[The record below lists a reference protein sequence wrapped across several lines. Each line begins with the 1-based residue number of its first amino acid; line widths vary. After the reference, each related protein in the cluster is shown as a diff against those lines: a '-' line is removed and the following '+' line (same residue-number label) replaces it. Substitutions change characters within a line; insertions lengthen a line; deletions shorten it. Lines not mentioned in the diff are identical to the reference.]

1 MRTSDATFPSVQLR
15 HTSPLGPGLPGE
27 PAAGRRA
34 EWTALGLI
42 LTAFAVRLV
51 YLVWLSPFEL
61 LGDEAYYW
69 EWSRHLDLCYYEKGP
84 GLAYL
89 IAASVRLFGDAEWA
103 VRLPVAVCSAVAAWV
118 TGRLAAAAAPAP

>member
-1 MRTSDATFPSVQLR
+1 MRNRDATVLSVQPPHRSTL
-15 HTSPLGPGLPGE
+15 SNPVLVG

-34 EWTALGLI
+34 EWTAVALI
-42 LTAFAVRLV
+42 LAAFAARLV
-51 YLVWLSPFEL
+51 YLVWLNPYEL

-103 VRLPVAVCSAVAAWV
+103 VRLPV
-118 TGRLAAAAAPAP
+118 